1 MKEVLD
7 SRFLI
12 EHYYSPNL
20 ETKQKTS
27 KKLKELI
34 QHNKGLLPTIVIS
47 ETIKTICEKI
57 GREEAEI
64 CYISIIASGLQ
75 IQDLNPPIAKQ
86 AGLLKC
92 RYKNIPMGDCIVAST
107 AMVNQAKILSDDP
120 HFDNMTEVK
129 RSWI

>member
-12 EHYYSPNL
+12 EHYYSASP

-34 QHNKGLLPTIVIS
+34 QHNEGLLPTIVIS

-64 CYISIIASGLQ
+64 CYLSIVTSGLQ
-75 IQDLNPPIAKQ
+75 LQELNAKIAKQ

-92 RYKNIPMGDCIVAST
+92 QHKNIPMGDCIIAAT
-107 AMVNQAKILSDDP
+107 ATANHARILSDDP
-120 HFDNMTEVK
+120 HFDNIKETK
-129 RSWI
+129 RIWI